1 MRKLLI
7 ILFLIPIVAL
17 GQKKDYKNF
26 DKSVKYNAA
35 GNIDKAIKYANKALE
50 NTPYWSQPNLLL
62 ASIYANNN
70 QIELAASYL
79 LKVYNENSASDV
91 KGIKQVIKLYYSNG
105 FYNEALFYAEKI
117 INQDTNKYRFIN
129 EIDRYVENCRFAIEA
144 IKNPIDF
151 SPVNFDNVNST
162 FAEFVNTVS
171 VDGKKLFFTR
181 RIEYDYRKP
190 QEDLFSFSFDDSTL
204 ISLPFNTQFN
214 EGAITVS
221 PNERMCV
228 YTACDRE
235 NSIGGCD
242 LFIRNYSSVDGWSQE
257 YNLGKNVNSKKWET
271 QASFSPDGKYLY
283 FISNR
288 EGGFGRD
295 DIWRSEITAEGFLQA
310 ENLGAR
316 INTKYNEMSPF
327 LHPDNLTF
335 YFASN
340 GHIGMGDYDIYLS
353 RRINTIEEWEFPKNI
368 GYPINTYNVENSLVV
383 ANDGRTAYYASN
395 KSGFGLEDIFVFD
408 LPENM
413 QADEISQLELEIIT
427 QKAGEEVVL
436 KNVSFASNSYAL
448 EESSFAELDKLIF
461 YLKKNPNLQIA
472 IQGHTDDVGNKVD
485 NQILSEKRAQT
496 VFEYLKRKAS
506 NPLSYKGFGESI
518 PLESNAD
525 ESGRKINRRTS
536 FIILK

>member
-1 MRKLLI
+1 
-7 ILFLIPIVAL
+7 
-17 GQKKDYKNF
+17 
-26 DKSVKYNAA
+26 
-35 GNIDKAIKYANKALE
+35 
-50 NTPYWSQPNLLL
+50 
-62 ASIYANNN
+62 
-70 QIELAASYL
+70 
-79 LKVYNENSASDV
+79 VYNENSASDV

-129 EIDRYVENCRFAIEA
+129 EIDRYVKNCRFSIEA
-144 IKNPIDF
+144 IKNPIEF

-242 LFIRNYSSVDGWSQE
+242 LFIRNYSSADGWSKE

-310 ENLGAR
+310 ENLGKK

-353 RRINTIEEWEFPKNI
+353 RRINTIEEWEPPKNI

-413 QADEISQLELEIIT
+413 QADEISELELEIIT

-448 EESSFAELDKLIF
+448 EESSFAELDKLIS

-506 NPLSYKGFGESI
+506 NPLIYKGFGESM

-525 ESGRKINRRTS
+525 KNGRRINRRTS

>member
-117 INQDTNKYRFIN
+117 INQDINKYRFIN
-129 EIDRYVENCRFAIEA
+129 EIDRYVKNCRFAIEA
-144 IKNPIDF
+144 IKSPIEF

-242 LFIRNYSSVDGWSQE
+242 LFIRNYSSADGWSKE

-310 ENLGAR
+310 ENLGKK

-353 RRINTIEEWEFPKNI
+353 RRINTIEEWEPPKNI

-413 QADEISQLELEIIT
+413 QADEISELELEIIT

-448 EESSFAELDKLIF
+448 EESSFAELDKLIS

-506 NPLSYKGFGESI
+506 NPLIYKGFGESM

-525 ESGRKINRRTS
+525 KNGRRINRRTS